1 MTVAPAARTR
11 ADAVR
16 NRALVIEAAAAVFAE
31 KGEAALVPEIAARA
45 GVGKGTVYRCF
56 PTKDHLVA
64 AVAIERVRWFEREAR
79 AAALD
84 PDPWT
89 AFAAFMTRVA
99 EAHCRDRGMVFSMS
113 QGLELPDLV
122 EARADAHDA
131 LRALMDRSIATGAMR
146 ADAEPEDLKV
156 LLRGVASSLA
166 TAEERDPAVWR
177 HFAQLVVSAFR
188 A

>member
-1 MTVAPAARTR
+1 MAVPATRTR

-16 NRALVIEAAAAVFAE
+16 NRALVVAAAAEVFAE

-64 AVAIERVRWFEREAR
+64 AVAIERARWFEHEAREA
-79 AAALD
+79 AAD
-84 PDPWT
+84 PDPWG
-89 AFAAFMTRVA
+89 AFTAFMTRLA
-99 EAHCRDRGMVFSMS
+99 EAHCLDRGMLFSMS
-113 QGLELPDLV
+113 QGLDLPDLV

-131 LRALMDRSIATGAMR
+131 LRDLMDRAIATGAMR
-146 ADAEPEDLKV
+146 ADAEPADLKL
-156 LLRGVASSLA
+156 LLRGVAGCLT

-177 HFAQLVVSAFR
+177 RFAQLVVNAFR

>member
-1 MTVAPAARTR
+1 MSATAARTR

-16 NRALVIEAAAAVFAE
+16 NRERVIEAAAEVFRE
-31 KGEAALVPEIAARA
+31 KGEAAVVPEIAARA

-56 PTKDHLVA
+56 PTKEHLVA
-64 AVAIERVRWFEREAR
+64 AVASERVRWFEREAR

-84 PDPWT
+84 PDPWA
-89 AFAAFMTRVA
+89 AFAAFMTSVA

-131 LRALMDRSIATGAMR
+131 LRELMDRAIATGAMR
-146 ADAEPEDLKV
+146 ADAEPGDLKV
-156 LLRGVASSLA
+156 LLRGVASCLA
-166 TAEERDPAVWR
+166 GAEERDPAVWR
-177 HFAQLVVSAFR
+177 RFAQLLVSAFR